1 MDEIVLGG
9 SKYVTSVKA
18 AKIVGYSSDYI
29 SRLCRIGRLKG
40 HLAGRV
46 WFVEFASL
54 WRTFPQQPTSRLDY
68 EDALVRLGDNLAP
81 LRYENDNGPVP
92 HPLAARSAV
101 GEIADD
107 EPLPVSGP
115 DPAPSTSISRWILA
129 PIAVVLSLA
138 ALSIVFVASV
148 EKYPGVAHAEER
160 TVSKRLALVW
170 PFDSERIDMALGK
183 AGQTLSDGVS
193 AVRLAWRDM
202 FTVALSFSAGI
213 SSAVAALLPD
223 LHFDSSGTL
232 AVAGDI
238 RETAGGVAVSIY
250 CSISEL
256 FDLSSCPEEASQSA
270 PSYADFPEATLA
282 RDRLLAGQ
290 IASTT
295 PGSAQGVTATGA
307 TGPESSAAIITYV
320 TNQPVIERIVERVVA
335 SAGVTEDYLASKLNE
350 LSNSLKAQIYGI
362 SAAPSNSFSTVSHA
376 IALTNKIDNLS
387 GVTISNATVSGVS
400 GLTNA
405 DIPDDITASN
415 YLPLAGATLT
425 GALTGTNLTLSGN
438 LTVSG
443 TQTLSG
449 AITIPYLSATSTT
462 PSSFIQAST
471 TRLSVLDAAYF
482 GGTSTTTIS
491 SIGSITL
498 PATALLTA
506 PYASS
511 TAITVSGTG
520 YFGTASTTNL
530 TVSSLTVGRVPFVTA
545 NGAFTDSSA
554 LTFTGTVLSAPQ
566 LLATGS
572 TTLQSFT
579 ATNTTTTNATTTN
592 FFATVASS
600 TNAFGTAANF
610 GTLTTGAFTLTGVTG
625 PLQAVSG
632 AVSATST
639 LSVAYGGTGTSSP
652 YQFLYG
658 NGSAL
663 VSTSTIA
670 QNFLDPLVIL
680 SSEIDTSLELA
691 GILGDETGTGVAVF
705 GTSPTF
711 ATQITTPIIVVNST
725 TGTSTVAGGLAIET
739 SGFVYDYST
748 NRVGIGTASPGYTLE
763 VNGTLTTNSTITA
776 ANAALV
782 SVNTGSGNGEVK
794 IYDTTDGGWTLFSQD
809 GVFRI
814 AEVNT
819 AGTWVEN
826 DLAIDTSGNVGIGTT
841 NPIVNTDYRTL
852 TIAGMK
858 GGVIELATSTTFF
871 GRLYSEN
878 SNMAIYLSNYVE
890 GPIIFSTSNAERARI
905 TSTGNLGIG
914 TTTPSSK
921 LQVYSGNSTSG
932 IGLRSGSASQYAA
945 ITVGRTTDEGFFTV
959 SGAADQWFLGA
970 AAGDIGLTTAGSGG
984 KLHLSALSG
993 ASVPNLS
1000 LSTSGNV
1007 GIGITTPDERL
1018 DIRTDQNAT
1027 SSIRI
1032 RNGTSGS
1039 QASSRIVFGNASDA
1053 QDAFIQL
1060 NDNSNT
1066 TLGGARSLNI
1076 LANAGPISFL
1086 TSYNTLSE
1094 RMRITSAGNV
1104 GVATTTPWRTLS
1116 VSGTVG
1122 LSSSLTSGTT
1132 GNYLCINTSTYEVTS
1147 GTTCSASSQRF
1158 KENIADLSYG
1168 LEEILKIR
1176 PVTFTYKPE
1185 VGAGTSTRL
1194 GLIAEEVLP
1203 VIPEVVTLD
1212 KEGQPEAVVY
1222 ESLVSLALQGVKEM
1236 WAALVDLKDKV
1247 ANVLERLAGHDE
1259 EIAALKS
1266 RVMQLEAQLGA
1277 APAAAQESVG
1287 GGAVDDGEQGS
1298 TAQDTEA
1305 PAIGAQETSE
1315 AI

>member
-9 SKYVTSVKA
+9 SKYITSVKA

-29 SRLCRIGRLKG
+29 SRLCRTGRLKG

-46 WFVEFASL
+46 WFVELASL

-68 EDALVRLGDNLAP
+68 EGAPVRLGDNLAP
-81 LRYENDNGPVP
+81 LRYENDSGPVP
-92 HPLAARSAV
+92 HPLAARTAV
-101 GEIADD
+101 GEIAED
-107 EPLPVSGP
+107 EPLSVAGP
-115 DPAPSTSISRWILA
+115 DPAPSTSTSRWILA
-129 PIAVVLSLA
+129 PIALVLSLT
-138 ALSIVFVASV
+138 ALASVFVTSV

-160 TVSKRLALVW
+160 TVSERLALVW
-170 PFDSERIDMALGK
+170 PFDSERIGMALGK
-183 AGQTLSDGVS
+183 AGQTISDGVS
-193 AVRLAWRDM
+193 AVRLAWHDT
-202 FTVALSFSAGI
+202 FTVALSFSADI
-213 SSAVAALLPD
+213 SRAVAALLPD
-223 LHFDSSGTL
+223 LHFDSSGTI

-238 RETAGGVAVSIY
+238 RETAGSVAVPIY

-256 FDLSSCPEEASQSA
+256 FDLSSCAEEASQSA
-270 PSYADFPEATLA
+270 PSYAKFPEAALA

-290 IASTT
+290 IAPTT
-295 PGSAQGVTATGA
+295 PGSAQDVTATGA

-362 SAAPSNSFSTVSHA
+362 SAAPSNNFSSVSQA
-376 IALTNKIDNLS
+376 IALSNKIDQLS

-405 DIPDDITASN
+405 DIPDDITASS
-415 YLPLAGATLT
+415 YLPLAGGTLT
-425 GALTGTNLTLSGN
+425 GALAGTDLTLSGN

-443 TQTLSG
+443 AQTLSG

-462 PSSFIQAST
+462 ASSFIQAST
-471 TRLSVLDAAYF
+471 TRLSVFDTAYF

-530 TVSSLTVGRVPFVTA
+530 IVSSLTAGRVPYVTT

-600 TNAFGTAANF
+600 TNAFGTVANF
-610 GTLTTGAFTLTGVTG
+610 GTLTTGALTLTGVTG
-625 PLQAVSG
+625 SLQAVSG
-632 AVSATST
+632 ALSATST

-711 ATQITTPIIVVNST
+711 TTQITTPIIVANST

-739 SGFVYDYST
+739 SGLVYDYST
-748 NRVGIGTASPGYTLE
+748 NRVGIGTAAPSQKLQISSGNILLDDDQFLLWGGGNNGITGNASVNALAFYT
-763 VNGTLTTNSTITA
+763 NGT
-776 ANAALV
+776 
-782 SVNTGSGNGEVK
+782 EK
-794 IYDTTDGGWTLFSQD
+794 IRLDS
-809 GVFRI
+809 
-814 AEVNT
+814 
-819 AGTWVEN
+819 
-826 DLAIDTSGNVGIGTT
+826 SGNVGIGTT
-841 NPIVNTDYRTL
+841 NPIANTGYRTL
-852 TIAGMK
+852 TIAGTS

-871 GRLYSEN
+871 GRLYSQN
-878 SNMAIYLSNYVE
+878 SDMAIYLSNYVE
-890 GPIIFSTSNAERARI
+890 GPIIFSTSNAERSRI

-959 SGAADQWFLGA
+959 SGSADQWFSGA
-970 AAGDIGLTTAGSGG
+970 VAGDIGLTTAGSGG

-993 ASVPNLS
+993 TSVPNLS
-1000 LSTSGNV
+1000 LNTSGNV
-1007 GIGITTPDERL
+1007 GIGTTNPGELLDLRL
-1018 DIRTDQNAT
+1018 DQNAT

-1032 RNGTSGS
+1032 RNATAG
-1039 QASSRIVFGNASDA
+1039 ANSSARIVLGNSSDA
-1053 QDAFIQL
+1053 QDGFIQL

-1076 LANAGPISFL
+1076 LANAGPITFL
-1086 TSYNTLSE
+1086 NGYSTLSE
-1094 RMRITSAGNV
+1094 RMRITSTGNV
-1104 GVATTTPWRTLS
+1104 GIATTTPWRTLS

-1168 LEEILKIR
+1168 LEEILKLR

-1222 ESLVSLALQGVKEM
+1222 ESLVSLALQGIKEM

-1247 ANVLERLAGHDE
+1247 ATVLERLAGHDE

-1266 RVMQLEAQLGA
+1266 RVTQLEAQLGA